1 MPRGRP
7 KGSKNKATLAKTN
20 LLELPEVLA
29 PSPATKVKENT
40 VEINTS
46 SKQVVQDVATPAAKV
61 SSYCQICGSP
71 IYSSPCIL
79 HIGRITGKAEY
90 FREATSNK
98 LTVCSKCSKELSD
111 VIDKWLLNKNPK
123 LMKIPVPLED

>member
-7 KGSKNKATLAKTN
+7 KGSKNKTTLAKMN
-20 LLELPEVLA
+20 LLDISEDPIAHSEDATVDA
-29 PSPATKVKENT
+29 PSEEQRNLTYVA
-40 VEINTS
+40 
-46 SKQVVQDVATPAAKV
+46 QDVARPAVKV

-98 LTVCSKCSKELSD
+98 LSVCNKCSTELSD
-111 VIDKWLLNKNPK
+111 LIDKWLLKKNPK

>member
-7 KGSKNKATLAKTN
+7 KGSKNKTTLAKMN
-20 LLELPEVLA
+20 LLDIPD
-29 PSPATKVKENT
+29 SPVKED
-40 VEINTS
+40 VEDKPREEQHNSTDIA
-46 SKQVVQDVATPAAKV
+46 QDVARPSVKV
-61 SSYCQICGSP
+61 SSYCQICSSP

-98 LTVCSKCSKELSD
+98 LSVCSKCSTELSD
-111 VIDKWLLNKNPK
+111 VIDRWLLKKNPK

>member
-7 KGSKNKATLAKTN
+7 KGSKNKTTLAKMN
-20 LLELPEVLA
+20 LLDISENP
-29 PSPATKVKENT
+29 VKEA
-40 VEINTS
+40 VEDKPPEE
-46 SKQVVQDVATPAAKV
+46 KQNLTDIVQDVVRPVVKV

-90 FREATSNK
+90 FRETTSNK
-98 LTVCSKCSKELSD
+98 LSVCSKCSTELSD
-111 VIDKWLLNKNPK
+111 VIDRWLLKKNPK
-123 LMKIPVPLED
+123 LMKIPAPLED